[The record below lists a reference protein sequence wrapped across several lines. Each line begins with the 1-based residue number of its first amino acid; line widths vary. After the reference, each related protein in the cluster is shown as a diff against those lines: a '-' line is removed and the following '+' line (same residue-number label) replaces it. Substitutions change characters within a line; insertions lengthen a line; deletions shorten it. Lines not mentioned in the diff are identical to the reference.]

1 MITSYGKSKATPTT
15 KYNRLMS
22 DVRQLK
28 LDLEQMAGLAPS
40 REQEAFFDAADMVKN
55 LLEDHDPTYRKVNP

>member
-1 MITSYGKSKATPTT
+1 MSTT
-15 KYNRLMS
+15 KYTRLLA

-40 REQEAFFDAADMVKN
+40 RERDAFFDAAGMVKN
-55 LLEDHDPTYRKVNP
+55 LLEDHDPTYRTNK